1 MPKLRKKV
9 SGLNRCFNSWWFT
22 FTVSV
27 IVLALLVAIAAD
39 LVVITLTG
47 SSMWFPHP
55 K

>member
-1 MPKLRKKV
+1 MLKLRKKA
-9 SGLNRCFNSWWFT
+9 SCLNRCFNNWWFT
-22 FTVSV
+22 FAISV
-27 IVLALLVAIAAD
+27 IVLALLVAVAAD